1 MNRRRDKSLSR
12 RRTSTEVTRQVAHQS
27 GTQWIY
33 RQAAIL
39 FALALLV
46 RLLHFF
52 AMRDTLLFQALICD
66 CSQYD
71 RWAQKIAG
79 GEWIG
84 TEVFYQTPFYPY
96 LLAVIY
102 RICGH
107 SIWAVRFVQ
116 AVFGA
121 LAAVA
126 LARAGARFFAERVG
140 WVAGILLALY
150 PPAIFFDGILQKAS
164 LDLLLMTVLLWTLGR
179 TQDEPRAKW
188 FVLIGALEGAMTLNR
203 ENSAALLPVLA
214 AWIVWLSWGDLLRAG
229 IGRISLFLAGLA
241 LILLPVGARNY
252 HVGGA
257 FLLTTSQM
265 GPNFYIGNH
274 RGASGG
280 YVPMRAGRGEPGF
293 EAEDAR
299 LLAEDHLKRPLKP
312 REVSQ
317 YWMAR
322 ARKDINSAPGEWL
335 RLLASKWWLT
345 WHAIEMVDAE
355 AIHTHERHSP
365 LLRGLDHLLH
375 FGVLCPLAVLGIVF
389 TRRDWQRL
397 WILYAMLLAFA
408 LAVTAFYVFARYRY
422 PLVPVVTLFAAAGLV
437 GMWEW
442 LRGLRGVGDGVSN
455 SASPPHPALSR
466 EGRGFAPPSSLE
478 LVTGLALAGVVAV
491 ACNLPLSQPF
501 NDDAI
506 TYYNAGSSLLGVG
519 RTDDAL
525 ALLQLANELD
535 PRFPDTYNNLGQ
547 IQLSRGD
554 LDAARHTFEQG
565 LQADPHYSLFY
576 VNLATVLIK
585 QGDRAGARPL
595 LEKAIELDP
604 LIAQAYGPLAEL
616 EYRAGNPAAA
626 LRHLRRAVELQPASA
641 VARVDLA
648 MVLAAQQD
656 WAGAV
661 QELRAVLAID
671 SSMLVAANRLA
682 WILATADDDRVRSG
696 AEAVQLAEELC
707 RATGYKEAALLDTL
721 AAAQAET
728 GQFEKAVAT
737 ITEAEVLAR
746 AAGNAELVKT
756 LAQRR
761 ELYAAGKPYR
771 EPRASA
777 R

>member
-1 MNRRRDKSLSR
+1 MNRRTDSTLSR
-12 RRTSTEVTRQVAHQS
+12 QRISTEVKHQQQDPAS
-27 GTQWIY
+27 TQFTY
-33 RQAAIL
+33 RQAIIL
-39 FALALLV
+39 FALALIIRLV
-46 RLLHFF
+46 HFL

-71 RWAQKIAG
+71 RWAQRIAG

-84 TEVFYQTPFYPY
+84 TEVFYQTPLYPY

-121 LAAVA
+121 LATVA
-126 LARAGARFFAERVG
+126 LARAGARFFSERVG

-179 TQDEPRAKW
+179 AQDEPRAKW
-188 FVLIGALEGAMTLNR
+188 FVLIGGLEGAMTLNR
-203 ENSAALLPVLA
+203 ENSAALLPVLL
-214 AWIVWLSWGDLLRAG
+214 AWIVWLSWGNVLRAG
-229 IGRISLFLAGLA
+229 AARVGLFLAGLA
-241 LILLPVGARNY
+241 LVLLPVGARNY

-299 LLAEDHLKRPLKP
+299 LLAEDDLKRPLKP

-317 YWMAR
+317 YWMR
-322 ARKDINSAPGEWL
+322 RTWSDIKSAPSAWL
-335 RLLASKWWLT
+335 RLLATKWWLT

-365 LLRGLDHLLH
+365 LLRGLNHVLH
-375 FGVLCPLAVLGIVF
+375 FGVLCPLAVFGIVF
-389 TRRDWQRL
+389 TRHDWRRL

-422 PLVPVVTLFAAAGLV
+422 PLVPVVTLFAAAGLT
-437 GMWEW
+437 GLWEW
-442 LRGLRGVGDGVSN
+442 LRCQFGDGRATQ
-455 SASPPHPALSR
+455 ASPPHPALSC
-466 EGRGFAPPSSLE
+466 EGRGFNTSRWE
-478 LVTGLALAGVVAV
+478 LAVGLALAGAVAV
-491 ACNLPLSQPF
+491 AGNWPLSQPF

-506 TYYNAGSSLLGVG
+506 TYYNAGSSLMGVG

-525 ALLQLANELD
+525 ALLQLAADTD

-547 IQLSRGD
+547 IQLARGD
-554 LDAARHTFEQG
+554 LPAARRAFEHG
-565 LQADPHYSLFY
+565 LQADPQYALFY
-576 VNLATVLIK
+576 VNLANVLIK
-585 QGDRAGARPL
+585 QGDSRGARPL
-595 LEKAIELDP
+595 LEKAVELDP
-604 LIAQAYGPLAEL
+604 LLAPAYGPLAEL
-616 EYRAGNPAAA
+616 EYRAGDAAAA

-641 VARVDLA
+641 VARTDLA

-682 WILATADDDRVRSG
+682 WLLATAGDDRVRNG
-696 AEAVQLAEELC
+696 AEAVQLAEQLC

-721 AAAQAET
+721 AAAQAES

-737 ITEAEVLAR
+737 IAEAEVLAR
-746 AAGNAELVKT
+746 AAGNADLAGT

-761 ELYAAGKPYR
+761 QRYAEGKPYR